1 MYKQHAQYNW
11 EYTEWI
17 CCFSIAM
24 FTSHLSYISSLYLKN
39 DMQGRVQFTKIYIMN
54 IIAPIPYF

>member
-17 CCFSIAM
+17 CGFSIVM
-24 FTSHLSYISSLYLKN
+24 FTSQLSHVLSLYLKN
-39 DMQGRVQFTKIYIMN
+39 DMQRRVQITKISIIN
-54 IIAPIPYF
+54 IVAPIPYF